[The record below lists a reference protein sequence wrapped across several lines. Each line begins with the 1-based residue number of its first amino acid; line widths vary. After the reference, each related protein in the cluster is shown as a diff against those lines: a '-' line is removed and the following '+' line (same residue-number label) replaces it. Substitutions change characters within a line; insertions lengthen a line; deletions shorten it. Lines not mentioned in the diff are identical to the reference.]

1 MTPEKRKEELL
12 YGLERTSAEEVFV
25 DITHVAEVLGIEK
38 AEELAKSL
46 VHMTQQVTMKTSKS
60 AILPG
65 KDRIQG
71 GIMGVVRQDLVD
83 ELKAHRFSPF
93 SNHDLES

>member
-1 MTPEKRKEELL
+1 M
-12 YGLERTSAEEVFV
+12 

-83 ELKAHRFSPF
+83 ALKAHRFS
-93 SNHDLES
+93 SSIDLHS